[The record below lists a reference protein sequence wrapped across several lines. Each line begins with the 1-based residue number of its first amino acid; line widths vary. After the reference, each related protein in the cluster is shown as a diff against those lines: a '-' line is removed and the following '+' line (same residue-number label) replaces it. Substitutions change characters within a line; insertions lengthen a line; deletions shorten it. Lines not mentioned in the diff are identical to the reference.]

1 MGLQHG
7 GAAHVF
13 DVEHAVAVDVAVEGV
28 AAYDAAATAPLLL
41 RELPLVHG
49 GGKAA
54 RRQLLLRRRLLLL
67 WRLLRWRWRG
77 GGVAIEGV
85 GANPKLQATSPP
97 CRGEHHVACAVSDRA
112 QAELILVV
120 AAVAHGAR
128 DEADEIARDTRDAG
142 GALLHCEGESAELH
156 APARRAG
163 TILVADEQGHV
174 HRVIEGHG
182 DAAEG
187 CLRARVAAY
196 PLVEVVGEEQ
206 ARVEAE
212 EHLEGDQLVRS
223 ARAAPRVHDHRHRE
237 RAAARLELQAVV
249 GAQVD
254 GAVRHREVGG
264 GGGGRQHGGHARG
277 LGAQGHVAL
286 VVVEERERA
295 CAIDR
300 HRGGRV

>member
-7 GAAHVF
+7 GAAHVL

-41 RELPLVHG
+41 RERPPVRG

-54 RRQLLLRRRLLLL
+54 RR
-67 WRLLRWRWRG
+67 RLLRQRLQ
-77 GGVAIEGV
+77 GV
-85 GANPKLQATSPP
+85 GANPKLQATPSP

-112 QAELILVV
+112 QAELVLVV

-142 GALLHCEGESAELH
+142 GTPLHCEGESAELH

-187 CLRARVAAY
+187 RLRARAAAY
-196 PLVEVVGEEQ
+196 PLGEAVGEEE
-206 ARVEAE
+206 ARVEAQ
-212 EHLEGDQLVRS
+212 EHLEGDQLVRG
-223 ARAAPRVHDHRHRE
+223 ARAAPRVHDHRHRQ

-264 GGGGRQHGGHARG
+264 GGGGRQHGGQARG
-277 LGAQGHVAL
+277 LGAQAHAAL